1 MEKILSDFGVNP
13 LLLAAQTANFL
24 VLLFILKRFLYK
36 PLLKVLEER
45 KEKIEQ
51 SLKQAEEIQETLTKT
66 EEEKEKKLAE
76 ATTEARGLI
85 EEATKNANQIIA
97 QAHTKA
103 SKDIEEMLKKGQE
116 QIKQERLQM
125 QQELR
130 GELGDIVALA
140 MEKVTGKV
148 LTEKDQKELIAK
160 TVKDL

>member
-1 MEKILSDFGVNP
+1 MEKILSEFGVNP
-13 LLLAAQTANFL
+13 LLLAAQVVNFL

-45 KEKIEQ
+45 KEKIAE

-66 EEEKEKKLAE
+66 EEEKEKKLAA
-76 ATTEARGLI
+76 ATLEARGLI

-103 SKDIEEMLKKGQE
+103 SKDIEEILKKGQE

-130 GELGDIVALA
+130 GELADIVVVA

-148 LTEKDQKELIAK
+148 LKEKDQKELIAK
-160 TVKDL
+160 TVKEI